1 MAIETTTAPQFRYI
15 GITDECVVCQKC
27 GKPNLRSTVVLAWLD
42 EDGNDGEYTYYGST
56 CAARALNVTGRGA
69 GAKILGLARA
79 AHRALVLDA
88 YEGRTMLAAYG
99 LPETGGLTPDQVRA
113 ATLHYAD
120 VHHRAVWAP
129 AKTHEQWRAMTLSM
143 VERKQAAL
151 AAAATLGV
159 TVPTTDRERQIFIST
174 F

>member
-1 MAIETTTAPQFRYI
+1 MTETVTAPQFRYI
-15 GITDECVVCQKC
+15 GVTDECVVCQKC
-27 GKPNLRSTVVLAWLD
+27 GKPNLRSTVVLAFLD
-42 EDGNDGEYTYYGST
+42 EDGNSEEDTYYGST
-56 CAARALNVTGRGA
+56 CAARALNITGRGA
-69 GAKILGLARA
+69 GAKVLGLARA

-120 VHHRAVWAP
+120 IHHRAMWASSR
-129 AKTHEQWRAMTLSM
+129 TYQQWREMTLDM

-151 AAAATLGV
+151 AEAAALGV